1 MAIVFAPNFR
11 GIHHMRS
18 FKLLPL
24 ASAIRSGLAI
34 AALCVAAP
42 VFAAPPQFDVDGG
55 HVEDVLPEFARQAGI
70 QIIAP
75 ANEAGGVRI
84 EVGRLKGQMDVRQA
98 LNRLLDGTGLTVASD
113 DGHTITLRAASPMLA
128 SLNGLGGLGLVQA
141 AQAAE
146 PVAPTPAPAIN
157 QNVSTLDQVTVVG
170 SQIKGSKSA
179 AILPVAT
186 LQTEQIEA
194 TGAVSGDELYRS
206 IPQMGDVSF
215 RGTNGGNSSNYARG
229 DIASVNLR
237 GLGVGNTLLL
247 INGRRTVVHPMSQAD
262 GNLVPVL
269 TYNANA
275 VPVSNLQRVEVL
287 LDGAAAIYGTDAVA
301 GVVNNV
307 LRDDMDGGTISVQK
321 GIGEGTNLSDIG
333 INGMWG
339 KNSEDLRS
347 NITVA
352 FNYYNTTGLNS
363 LDQDWTRNGNRAA
376 DFAGTPFAGLAGV
389 DNRNTNSPWG
399 NFTAV
404 GPRVSQNGTWLT
416 TAAGA
421 FHVQPIGNSGCGA
434 TIADGICVQS
444 GSKATSGADAN
455 LRDNQQSQYPISINP
470 DVRRLNLFVT
480 GKHDF
485 DNGISFFSEA
495 GIYNSRAYSLQNG
508 VNSITALPMTV
519 AASNYWNP
527 FGAMYLP
534 DGTLNPNR
542 LQGLNIG
549 PDGVPVTLTSYRFER
564 PTRIEVDNIQVRA
577 LVGLRGFHYGFDWE
591 SAALYSQA
599 KVKDTQDA
607 VSMSLFQQALANPT
621 ASAYNP
627 FCGGCNDW
635 DSLDQFFYKAK
646 RQAQTELFLWDFK
659 VSRPDLFRTWAGDVG
674 MAAGVEA
681 RHETQRDDR
690 DARVDGS
697 VTFTDAI
704 TGVAY
709 PSDMYGVSPTPDTY
723 GSRTVAGLFAE
734 LSVPLVSP
742 EMGVPLVRS
751 LDLQVAGRAERYN
764 DFGNVAKP
772 KLALGWQIF
781 DGLTLRSSWAKG
793 FRAPNLEQVNATV
806 VSRSNNRT
814 DYIQCEADVRTG
826 AQGSIAGCGGYTY
839 STTARRSGNPDLK
852 PETSTNTSAG
862 LVFQPRFIPEDYGRF
877 TFAVDY
883 YKYEQEGIIGLF
895 GEGNALILDYILRQ
909 QGGSNAAV
917 VRADATVDEIARFAG
932 TGLDPAGK
940 VLYVT
945 DQYVNLEPQTLRGVD
960 YNVSWN
966 SPETRIGR
974 FDVSVTGTHLI
985 EFYRQRSPAL
995 QALEDAKGTG
1005 LVDPSIR
1012 ITGGGDL
1019 IGNGGNPEWKWSG
1032 TLTWRY
1038 RQLSVGATARYASSY
1053 VDNFLTLSDGTPW
1066 TVQSQTLANAFVKYD
1081 FEREGWLDGVSLKFG
1096 ANNLANKRPPVADDV
1111 FGFPSGVYQANPRYW
1126 YINVGKAF

>member
-1 MAIVFAPNFR
+1 
-11 GIHHMRS
+11 MRS

-24 ASAIRSGLAI
+24 ASAIRGGLAV
-34 AALCVAAP
+34 AALCTAVP
-42 VFAAPPQFDVDGG
+42 VFAAPPQFDVEGG
-55 HVEDVLPEFARQAGI
+55 HIEDVLPEFARQAGI

-75 ANEAGGVRI
+75 ANAAGESRI
-84 EVGRLKGQMDVRQA
+84 EVGQVKGQMDARQA
-98 LNRLLDGTGLTVASD
+98 LNQLLDGTGLTIASD
-113 DGHTITLRAASPMLA
+113 DGRTITLRAARPLLA
-128 SLNGLGGLGLVQA
+128 SLGGLGGLAVATA
-141 AQAAE
+141 AQPQ
-146 PVAPTPAPAIN
+146 PVAPAEVDVAPAAG
-157 QNVSTLDQVTVVG
+157 VSTLDQVTVVG

-194 TGAVSGDELYRS
+194 TGAVSGDDLYRS

-215 RGTNGGNSSNYARG
+215 SGTNGGNSSNYARG

-247 INGRRTVVHPMSQAD
+247 INGRRSVVHD

-275 VPVSNLQRVEVL
+275 VPVSNLRRVEVL

-321 GIGEGTNLSDIG
+321 GFGEGTDLSDIG

-363 LDQDWTRNGNRAA
+363 LDQDWTRNGDRAT
-376 DFAGTPFAGLAGV
+376 DFLGTPFEGLPGT

-399 NFTAV
+399 NFTV
-404 GPRVSQNGTWLT
+404 NGPRVSRNGTWLT

-421 FHVQPIGNSGCGA
+421 FHVQPTSNSGCA
-434 TIADGICVQS
+434 TTIADGICVQS

-455 LRDNQQSQYPISINP
+455 LRDNQQGQYPLSITP

-495 GIYNSRAYSLQNG
+495 GLYDSRAYSLQNG
-508 VNSITALPMTV
+508 VNTITALPMTV

-534 DGTLNPNR
+534 DGSLNPNR

-549 PDGVPVTLTSYRFER
+549 PNGVPVTITSYRFER
-564 PTRIEVDNIQVRA
+564 PTRIEVNNTQVRA
-577 LVGLRGFHYGFDWE
+577 LAGLRGYHYGFDWE
-591 SAALYSQA
+591 TAALYSTA
-599 KVKDTQDA
+599 KVVDTQDA

-635 DSLDQFFYKAK
+635 DTLDQFFYKAK
-646 RQAQTELFLWDFK
+646 RQSETELFLWDFK
-659 VSRPDLFRTWAGDVG
+659 VSRADLFSTWAGKVG

-704 TGVAY
+704 TGIAY

-723 GSRTVAGLFAE
+723 GSRSVMGLFAE

-742 EMGVPLVRS
+742 EMGIPLVKS

-781 DGLTLRSSWAKG
+781 DGLTLRSSWAQG

-826 AQGSIAGCGGYTY
+826 AQASIAGCGGYTY

-862 LVFQPRFIPEDYGRF
+862 LVFQPRFIPEDFGRF
-877 TFAVDY
+877 SFAVDY

-895 GEGNALILDYILRQ
+895 GEGNALILDYLLRQ
-909 QGGSNAAV
+909 QGGSNSAV
-917 VRADATVDEIARFAG
+917 VRADPTADEIARFAG

-945 DQYVNLEPQTLRGVD
+945 DQYVNLQPQTLRGVD
-960 YNVSWN
+960 YNFSWN
-966 SPETRIGR
+966 SPETAIGR

-995 QALEDAKGTG
+995 QALEDAKAQG
-1005 LVDPSIR
+1005 LVDPSMR

-1038 RQLSVGATARYASSY
+1038 QQLSVGANARYASSY
-1053 VDNFLTLSDGTPW
+1053 VENGLTLADGTPW
-1066 TVQSQTLANAFVKYD
+1066 TVKSQTLANAFIKYD
-1081 FEREGWLDGVSLKFG
+1081 FQREGWLNGVALKVG
-1096 ANNLANKRPPVADDV
+1096 ANNLANKRPPVSDDV
-1111 FGFPSGVYQANPRYW
+1111 FGYPSGVYQANPRYW
-1126 YINVGKAF
+1126 YVNVSKAF

>member
-1 MAIVFAPNFR
+1 
-11 GIHHMRS
+11 MRS

-24 ASAIRSGLAI
+24 ASAVRGGLA
-34 AALCVAAP
+34 AVALSLAMPAL
-42 VFAAPPQFDVDGG
+42 AAPPTFDIDRGRI
-55 HVEDVLPEFARQAGI
+55 EDVLPEFARQAGL

-75 ANEAGGVRI
+75 AAGEDGGV
-84 EVGRLKGQMDVRQA
+84 EVGQLKGQMDARQA
-98 LNRLLDGTGLTVASD
+98 LSRLLDGTGLTIASD
-113 DGHTITLRAASPMLA
+113 DGRTITLRAAAPMLA
-128 SLNGLGGLGLVQA
+128 SLGGLGGLAV

-146 PVAPTPAPAIN
+146 PEPAPQAAPEAPESSAP
-157 QNVSTLDQVTVVG
+157 VSTLDQVTVVG
-170 SQIKGSKSA
+170 SQIKGSRSA

-194 TGAVSGDELYRS
+194 TGAVSGDDLYRS

-215 RGTNGGNSSNYARG
+215 SGTNGGNSSNYARG

-247 INGRRTVVHPMSQAD
+247 INGRRTVVHPTSQAD

-275 VPVSNLQRVEVL
+275 VPVANLGRVEVL

-307 LRDDMDGGTISVQK
+307 LRDDMDGGTISVQR
-321 GIGEGTNLSDIG
+321 GFGEGTNLRDIG
-333 INGMWG
+333 VNGMWG

-363 LDQDWTRNGNRAA
+363 LDQNWTRSGDRSA
-376 DFAGTPFAGLAGV
+376 DFAGTPYEGLAGV

-399 NFTAV
+399 NFTVV
-404 GPRVSQNGTWLT
+404 GGPVSSNGTPLT

-421 FHVQPIGNSGCGA
+421 FHVQPTTNNGCQAVLG
-434 TIADGICVQS
+434 DGVCVQS
-444 GSKATSGADAN
+444 GSKATSGDDAN
-455 LRDNQQSQYPISINP
+455 LRDNHQSQYPLSITP

-485 DNGISFFSEA
+485 ENGISFFSEA
-495 GIYNSRAYSLQNG
+495 GLYESRAYSLQNG
-508 VNSITALPMTV
+508 VNTITALPMTV

-534 DGTLNPNR
+534 DGSLNPNR
-542 LQGLNIG
+542 LQGLDIG
-549 PDGVPVTLTSYRFER
+549 PDGAPVTITSYRFER
-564 PTRIEVDNIQVRA
+564 PTRIEVNNTQVRA
-577 LVGLRGFHYGFDWE
+577 LAGLRGYHFGFDWE
-591 SAALYSQA
+591 SAALYSKA

-621 ASAYNP
+621 ESAYNP

-635 DSLDQFFYKAK
+635 SKLDQFFYKAR
-646 RQAQTELFLWDFK
+646 RQSETELYLWDVK
-659 VSRPDLFRTWAGDVG
+659 ASRPDLFRTWAGDVG
-674 MAAGVEA
+674 MAAGIEV
-681 RHETQRDDR
+681 RHETQRDER
-690 DARVDGS
+690 DARVNGS

-704 TGVAY
+704 TGVDY
-709 PSDMYGVSPTPDTY
+709 PSDMYGVSPTPNTY

-742 EMGVPLVRS
+742 EMEVPLVRS

-764 DFGNVAKP
+764 DFGSVAKP

-793 FRAPNLEQVNATV
+793 FRAPNLEQINATV

-826 AQGSIAGCGGYTY
+826 AQGSIAGCGGHTY
-839 STTARRSGNPDLK
+839 STTARRSGNPNLK

-909 QGGSNAAV
+909 QGGSNDAV
-917 VRADATVDEIARFAG
+917 VRADPTADDIARFAG
-932 TGLDPAGK
+932 TGLSPAGK

-960 YNVSWN
+960 YNFAWN

-995 QALEDAKGTG
+995 QALEDAKAGG

-1038 RQLSVGATARYASSY
+1038 QQLSVGATARYASSY
-1053 VDNFLTLSDGTPW
+1053 VENSLVLSDGTPW
-1066 TVQSQTLANAFVKYD
+1066 TVKSQTLANAFVKYD
-1081 FEREGWLDGVSLKFG
+1081 FEREGWLEGVSLKVG
-1096 ANNLANKRPPVADDV
+1096 ANNLANKRPPVSDDV
-1111 FGFPSGVYQANPRYW
+1111 FGYSSAVYQAYPRYW
-1126 YINVGKAF
+1126 YVNVSKAF

>member
-1 MAIVFAPNFR
+1 
-11 GIHHMRS
+11 MRS

-24 ASAIRSGLAI
+24 ASAIRGGLAVV
-34 AALCVAAP
+34 ALCASVPAL
-42 VFAAPPQFDVDGG
+42 AAPPQFDLQAGSI
-55 HVEDVLPEFARQAGI
+55 EEVLPEFARQAGV

-75 ANEAGGVRI
+75 AHSGGAQRI
-84 EVGRLKGQMDVRQA
+84 EVAELKGQMEPRQA
-98 LNRLLDGTGLTVASD
+98 LARLLTGTGLSVASD
-113 DGHTITLRAASPMLA
+113 DGRTITLRAATPMLA
-128 SLNGLGGLGLVQA
+128 SLGGLGGLAAGQA
-141 AQAAE
+141 AAPAAPQEAAE
-146 PVAPTPAPAIN
+146 PAPAAASPS
-157 QNVSTLDQVTVVG
+157 VSTLDQITVVG
-170 SQIKGSKSA
+170 SQIKGAKTA

-186 LQTEQIEA
+186 LQAEQIEA

-215 RGTNGGNSSNYARG
+215 SGTNGGNSSNYARG

-247 INGRRTVVHPMSQAD
+247 INGRRTVVHPTSQAD

-275 VPVSNLQRVEVL
+275 VPVSNLRRVEVL

-321 GIGEGTNLSDIG
+321 GFGEGTDLRDIG
-333 INGMWG
+333 VNGMWG

-347 NITVA
+347 NITIA

-363 LDQDWTRNGNRAA
+363 LDQDWTKNGNRAA
-376 DFAGTPFAGLAGV
+376 DFLGTPFEGLAGT

-399 NFTAV
+399 NFTVV
-404 GPRVSQNGTWLT
+404 GPRVSKNGTWLT
-416 TAAGA
+416 TTAGA
-421 FHVQPIGNSGCGA
+421 FHVQPTSNSGCAA
-434 TIADGICVQS
+434 TIADGLCVQS

-455 LRDNQQSQYPISINP
+455 LRDNQQGQYPLSISP

-480 GKHDF
+480 GKHDL
-485 DNGISFFSEA
+485 DNGLSFFSEA
-495 GIYNSRAYSLQNG
+495 GVYNSRAYSLQNG
-508 VNSITALPMTV
+508 VNTITALPMTV
-519 AASNYWNP
+519 AANNYWNP

-534 DGTLNPNR
+534 DGSLNPNR

-549 PDGVPVTLTSYRFER
+549 ANGVPVTITSYRFER
-564 PTRIEVDNIQVRA
+564 PTRIEVNNTQVRA
-577 LVGLRGFHYGFDWE
+577 LAGLRGFHYGFDWE
-591 SAALYSQA
+591 SAALYSA
-599 KVKDTQDA
+599 ARVKDTQDA

-635 DSLDQFFYKAK
+635 DKLDQFFYKAQ
-646 RQAQTELFLWDFK
+646 RQSKTELFLWDFK
-659 VSRPDLFRTWAGDVG
+659 ASRADLFKTWAGDVG
-674 MAAGVEA
+674 MAAGLEV

-734 LSVPLVSP
+734 FSVPLVSP
-742 EMGVPLVRS
+742 EMNIPLVRS
-751 LDLQVAGRAERYN
+751 LDLQLAGRAERYN

-772 KLALGWQIF
+772 KLALGWQVF

-793 FRAPNLEQVNATV
+793 FRAPNLEQINATV
-806 VSRSNNRT
+806 VSRSNTRT
-814 DYIQCEADVRTG
+814 DYIQCEADKRSG
-826 AQGSIAGCGGYTY
+826 AQPAFANCGGYSY

-862 LVFQPRFIPEDYGRF
+862 LVFQPRFIPENYGRF

-895 GEGNALILDYILRQ
+895 GEGNALILDYMLRQ
-909 QGGSNAAV
+909 QGGSNSAV
-917 VRADATVDEIARFAG
+917 VRADATADDIARFAG
-932 TGLDPAGK
+932 TGLAAAGK

-960 YNVSWN
+960 YNFSWN
-966 SPETRIGR
+966 SPETAIGR

-995 QALEDAKGTG
+995 QALEDAKSAG

-1038 RQLSVGATARYASSY
+1038 QQLSVGASARYASSY
-1053 VDNFLTLSDGTPW
+1053 VENGLTLADGTPW
-1066 TVQSQTLANAFVKYD
+1066 TVKSQTLANAFVKYD
-1081 FEREGWLDGVSLKFG
+1081 FAREGWLNNVAVKVG
-1096 ANNLANKRPPVADDV
+1096 ANNIANKRPPISDDV
-1111 FGFPSGVYQANPRYW
+1111 FGYPSGVYQANPRYW
-1126 YINVGKAF
+1126 YINVSKAF

>member
-1 MAIVFAPNFR
+1 
-11 GIHHMRS
+11 MRS

-24 ASAIRSGLAI
+24 ASAIRGGLTLAVLC
-34 AALCVAAP
+34 AASPA
-42 VFAAPPQFDVDGG
+42 FAAPPQFDIDAGNI
-55 HVEDVLPEFARQAGI
+55 EDVLPEFARQAGI

-75 ANEAGGVRI
+75 AHSGKQGRI
-84 EVGRLKGQMDVRQA
+84 AVGELKGQMDTRQA

-113 DGHTITLRAASPMLA
+113 DGRTITLRAATPMLA
-128 SLNGLGGLGLVQA
+128 SLGGLGA
-141 AQAAE
+141 MSMAQSSQVE
-146 PVAPTPAPAIN
+146 PVAAEAEPAQSNA
-157 QNVSTLDQVTVVG
+157 NVNTLDQITVVG

-179 AILPVAT
+179 AILPVTT

-194 TGAVSGDELYRS
+194 TGAVSGDDLYRS

-215 RGTNGGNSSNYARG
+215 SGTNGGNSSNYARG

-275 VPVSNLQRVEVL
+275 VPVSNLRRVEVL

-321 GIGEGTNLSDIG
+321 GFGEGTNLSDVG
-333 INGMWG
+333 VNGMWG

-347 NITVA
+347 NITIA

-363 LDQDWTRNGNRAA
+363 LDQGWTRNGNRAD
-376 DFAGTPFAGLAGV
+376 DFAGTPFEGLAGV

-399 NFTAV
+399 NFTAS
-404 GPRVSQNGTWLT
+404 GPRISRNGTWLT

-421 FHVQPIGNSGCGA
+421 FHVQPTANSGCAA
-434 TIADGICVQS
+434 TIGDGLCVQS

-455 LRDNQQSQYPISINP
+455 LRDNQQSQYPLSITP

-485 DNGISFFSEA
+485 ENGISFFSEA
-495 GIYNSRAYSLQNG
+495 GLYDSRAYSLQSG
-508 VNSITALPMTV
+508 VNTITALPMTV

-534 DGTLNPNR
+534 DGSLNPNR

-549 PDGVPVTLTSYRFER
+549 PDGVPVTITSYRFER
-564 PTRIEVDNIQVRA
+564 PTRIEVNNTQVRA
-577 LVGLRGFHYGFDWE
+577 LAGLRGFHYGFDWE
-591 SAALYSQA
+591 SAALYSKA

-635 DSLDQFFYKAK
+635 DKLDQFFYKAK
-646 RQAQTELFLWDFK
+646 RQSQTELFLWDFK
-659 VSRPDLFRTWAGDVG
+659 VSRPDLFKTWAGDVG
-674 MAAGVEA
+674 MAAGFEI

-697 VTFTDAI
+697 VTFTDMI

-742 EMGVPLVRS
+742 EMNVPLVRS

-772 KLALGWQIF
+772 KLALGWQMF
-781 DGLTLRSSWAKG
+781 DGLTLRGSWAKG
-793 FRAPNLEQVNATV
+793 FRAPNLEQINATV

-826 AQGSIAGCGGYTY
+826 AQASINGCGGYTY

-862 LVFQPRFIPEDYGRF
+862 IVFQPRFIPEDYGRF

-917 VRADATVDEIARFAG
+917 VRADPTADDIARFAG
-932 TGLDPAGK
+932 TGLAAAGK

-960 YNVSWN
+960 YNFSWN

-974 FDVSVTGTHLI
+974 FDLSVTGTHLI

-995 QALEDAKGTG
+995 QALEDAKATG

-1019 IGNGGNPEWKWSG
+1019 IGNGGNPEWKWAG

-1038 RQLSVGATARYASSY
+1038 QQLSVGATARYSSSY
-1053 VDNFLTLSDGTPW
+1053 VENGLTLADGTPW
-1066 TVQSQTLANAFVKYD
+1066 TVKSQTLANAFVKYE
-1081 FEREGWLDGVSLKFG
+1081 FEREGWLNGLAVKVG
-1096 ANNLANKRPPVADDV
+1096 ANNLANKRPPVSDDSY
-1111 FGFPSGVYQANPRYW
+1111 GYSSAVYQAYPRYW
-1126 YINVGKAF
+1126 YVNVSKAF

>member
-1 MAIVFAPNFR
+1 
-11 GIHHMRS
+11 MRS

-24 ASAIRSGLAI
+24 ASAIRSGLAFT
-34 AALCVAAP
+34 ALCMAAP
-42 VFAAPPQFDVDGG
+42 VLAAPAQFDIDGG
-55 HVEDVLPEFARQAGI
+55 RIEDVLPEFARQAGV

-75 ANEAGGVRI
+75 AHSGSEGRI
-84 EVGRLKGQMDVRQA
+84 EVAQLKGEMDARQA
-98 LNRLLDGTGLTVASD
+98 LIRLLDGTGLTVASD
-113 DGHTITLRAASPMLA
+113 DGRTITLRAATPMLA
-128 SLNGLGGLGLVQA
+128 SLGGLGGMALASA
-141 AQAAE
+141 AQPESPPAAK
-146 PVAPTPAPAIN
+146 VQSPANP
-157 QNVSTLDQVTVVG
+157 NVSTLDQVTVVG

-186 LQTEQIEA
+186 LQAEQIEA
-194 TGAVSGDELYRS
+194 TGAVSGDDLYRS

-247 INGRRTVVHPMSQAD
+247 INGRRTVVHPTSQAD

-275 VPVSNLQRVEVL
+275 VPVANLRQVEVL

-321 GIGEGTNLSDIG
+321 GFGEGTNLSDVG
-333 INGMWG
+333 INGMFG

-363 LDQDWTRNGNRAA
+363 LDQDWTKDGNRAA
-376 DFAGTPFAGLAGV
+376 DFAGTPFEGLAGV

-399 NFTAV
+399 NFTAN
-404 GPRVSQNGTWLT
+404 GPRVSRNGTWLT

-421 FHVQPIGNSGCGA
+421 FHVQPTSNSGCVT
-434 TIADGICVQS
+434 TIGDGLCVQS

-455 LRDNQQSQYPISINP
+455 LRDNSQAQYPLSINP

-495 GIYNSRAYSLQNG
+495 GLYESHAKSLQNG
-508 VNSITALPMTV
+508 VNTITALPMTV
-519 AASNYWNP
+519 AANNYWNP
-527 FGAMYLP
+527 FGATYLP
-534 DGTLNPNR
+534 DGSLNPNR
-542 LQGLNIG
+542 LPGLNVG
-549 PDGVPVTLTSYRFER
+549 ANGVPVTITSYRFER
-564 PTRIEVDNIQVRA
+564 PTRIEVKNTQVRA
-577 LVGLRGFHYGFDWE
+577 LAGLRGFHYGFDWE
-591 SAALYSQA
+591 TAALYSAA
-599 KVKDTQDA
+599 KVADTQDS

-635 DSLDQFFYKAK
+635 SKLDQFFYKAK
-646 RQAQTELFLWDFK
+646 RESETQLYLWDFK
-659 VSRPDLFRTWAGDVG
+659 VSRPDLFATWAGNVG
-674 MAAGVEA
+674 MAGGFEI
-681 RHETQRDDR
+681 RHETQSDDR

-697 VTFTDAI
+697 VTFTDSI
-704 TGVAY
+704 TGLTY

-723 GSRTVAGLFAE
+723 GSRTVTGLFAE
-734 LSVPLVSP
+734 FSVPLVSP
-742 EMGVPLVRS
+742 EMGVPLVKS
-751 LDLQVAGRAERYN
+751 LDLQVAGRAERYS
-764 DFGNVAKP
+764 DFGNAAKP
-772 KLALGWQIF
+772 KLAMGWQIF
-781 DGLTLRSSWAKG
+781 DGLTVRSSWAKG

-806 VSRSNNRT
+806 VSRSNTRT
-814 DYIQCEADVRTG
+814 DYIQCEADVRSG
-826 AQGSIAGCGGYTY
+826 AQASIAGCAGYTA

-862 LVFQPRFIPEDYGRF
+862 IVFQPQFISEDFGRF
-877 TFAVDY
+877 SFAVDY
-883 YKYEQEGIIGLF
+883 YKYAQEGIIGLF
-895 GEGNALILDYILRQ
+895 GEGNALVLDYLLRQ
-909 QGGSNAAV
+909 QGGSNPDV
-917 VRADATVDEIARFAG
+917 VRADPTADDVARFAG
-932 TGLDPAGK
+932 TGLDAAGK
-940 VLYVT
+940 VLYVK
-945 DQYVNLEPQTLRGVD
+945 DQYTNLQPQTVRGVD
-960 YNVSWN
+960 YNVSWM
-966 SPETRIGR
+966 SPETALGR

-995 QALEDAKGTG
+995 QALEDAKSGG
-1005 LVDPSIR
+1005 LVDPSIFV
-1012 ITGGGDL
+1012 TGGGDL

-1038 RQLSVGATARYASSY
+1038 QQLSVGASARYASSF
-1053 VDNFLTLSDGTPW
+1053 VETGLALADGTPW
-1066 TVQSQTLANAFVKYD
+1066 TVKSQTLANAFVKYE
-1081 FEREGWLDGVSLKFG
+1081 FQNEGWLNGVSLKVG
-1096 ANNLANKRPPVADDV
+1096 ANNLANKRPPVADEV
-1111 FGFPSGVYQANPRYW
+1111 FGYSSSVYQAYPRYW
-1126 YINVGKAF
+1126 YMSVTKAF

>member
-1 MAIVFAPNFR
+1 
-11 GIHHMRS
+11 MRS

-24 ASAIRSGLAI
+24 ASAIRGGLAV
-34 AALCVAAP
+34 AALCAAVP
-42 VFAAPPQFDVDGG
+42 ALAAPPQFDIDAGNI
-55 HVEDVLPEFARQAGI
+55 EDVLPEFARQAGI

-75 ANEAGGVRI
+75 AHSGAQGQLA
-84 EVGRLKGQMDVRQA
+84 VGELKGQMDARQA

-113 DGHTITLRAASPMLA
+113 DGRTITLRAATPMLA
-128 SLNGLGGLGLVQA
+128 SLGGLAGMGMGQSAQA
-141 AQAAE
+141 EPVPGEPAPAAE
-146 PVAPTPAPAIN
+146 PS
-157 QNVSTLDQVTVVG
+157 VSTLDQITVVG

-186 LQTEQIEA
+186 LQAEQIEA
-194 TGAVSGDELYRS
+194 TGAVSGDDLYRS

-215 RGTNGGNSSNYARG
+215 SGTNGGNSSNYARG

-275 VPVSNLQRVEVL
+275 VPVSNLRRVEVL

-321 GIGEGTNLSDIG
+321 GFGEGTNLSDVG
-333 INGMWG
+333 VNGMWG

-347 NITVA
+347 NITIA

-363 LDQDWTRNGNRAA
+363 LDQEWTRSGNRAA
-376 DFAGTPFAGLAGV
+376 DFLGTPFEGLAGV

-399 NFTAV
+399 NFTAR
-404 GPRVSQNGTWLT
+404 GPRISQNGTWLT

-421 FHVQPIGNSGCGA
+421 FHVQPTSNSGCGA
-434 TIADGICVQS
+434 TIGDGICVQS

-455 LRDNQQSQYPISINP
+455 LRDNQQSQYPLSITP

-495 GIYNSRAYSLQNG
+495 GLYDSRAYSLQNG
-508 VNSITALPMTV
+508 VNTITALPMTV

-527 FGAMYLP
+527 FGAMYLS
-534 DGTLNPNR
+534 DGSLNPNR

-564 PTRIEVDNIQVRA
+564 PTRIEVNNTQVRA
-577 LVGLRGFHYGFDWE
+577 LAGLRGFHYGFDWE
-591 SAALYSQA
+591 SAALYSKA

-635 DSLDQFFYKAK
+635 GKLDQFFYKAK

-659 VSRPDLFRTWAGDVG
+659 ASRPDLFKTWAGDVG
-674 MAAGVEA
+674 MAAGFEI

-697 VTFTDAI
+697 VTFTDVI

-734 LSVPLVSP
+734 FSVPLVSP
-742 EMGVPLVRS
+742 EMNVPLVRS

-793 FRAPNLEQVNATV
+793 FRAPNLEQINATV

-814 DYIQCEADVRTG
+814 DYIQCEADVRSG
-826 AQGSIAGCGGYTY
+826 AQASIAGCGGYTY

-909 QGGSNAAV
+909 QGSSNGAV
-917 VRADATVDEIARFAG
+917 VRADATADEIARFAG
-932 TGLDPAGK
+932 TGLTPAGK

-960 YNVSWN
+960 YNFSWN

-995 QALEDAKGTG
+995 QALEDAKASG

-1038 RQLSVGATARYASSY
+1038 QQLSVGANARYASSY
-1053 VDNFLTLSDGTPW
+1053 VENGLTLADGTPW
-1066 TVQSQTLANAFVKYD
+1066 TVKSQTLANAFVKYD
-1081 FEREGWLDGVSLKFG
+1081 FEREGWLNGVSLKVG
-1096 ANNLANKRPPVADDV
+1096 ANNIANKRPPVSDDV
-1111 FGFPSGVYQANPRYW
+1111 FGYPSGVYQAYPRYW
-1126 YINVGKAF
+1126 YVNVSKAF

>member
-1 MAIVFAPNFR
+1 
-11 GIHHMRS
+11 MRS

-24 ASAIRSGLAI
+24 ASAIRGGLAV
-34 AALCVAAP
+34 AALCTAVP
-42 VFAAPPQFDVDGG
+42 VFAATPQFDVDGG
-55 HVEDVLPEFARQAGI
+55 HIEDVLPEFARQAGI

-75 ANEAGGVRI
+75 ANAAGESRI
-84 EVGRLKGQMDVRQA
+84 EVGQVKGQMDARQA
-98 LNRLLDGTGLTVASD
+98 LNQLLDGTGLTIASD
-113 DGHTITLRAASPMLA
+113 DGRTITLRAARPMLA
-128 SLNGLGGLGLVQA
+128 SLGGLGGLAVAQA
-141 AQAAE
+141 AQPQ
-146 PVAPTPAPAIN
+146 PVAPAPVEAATTAGVN
-157 QNVSTLDQVTVVG
+157 TLDQVTVVG

-186 LQTEQIEA
+186 LQAEQIEA
-194 TGAVSGDELYRS
+194 TGAVSGDDLYRS

-215 RGTNGGNSSNYARG
+215 SGTNGGNSSNYARG

-275 VPVSNLQRVEVL
+275 VPVSNLRRVEVL

-321 GIGEGTNLSDIG
+321 GIGEGTNLSDVG
-333 INGMWG
+333 VNGMWG

-363 LDQDWTRNGNRAA
+363 LDQDWTMDGNRAA
-376 DFAGTPFAGLAGV
+376 DFAGTPFEGLPGT

-399 NFTAV
+399 NFTAN
-404 GPRVSQNGTWLT
+404 GPRVSRNGIWLT

-421 FHVQPIGNSGCGA
+421 FHVQPTSNSGCA
-434 TIADGICVQS
+434 TIGDGICVQS

-455 LRDNQQSQYPISINP
+455 LRDNQQAQYPLSITP

-495 GIYNSRAYSLQNG
+495 GVYNSRAYSLQNG
-508 VNSITALPMTV
+508 VNTITALPMTV
-519 AASNYWNP
+519 AANNYWNP

-534 DGTLNPNR
+534 DGSLTPNR

-549 PDGVPVTLTSYRFER
+549 PDGLPVTITSYRFER
-564 PTRIEVDNIQVRA
+564 PTRIEVKNTQTRA
-577 LVGLRGFHYGFDWE
+577 LAGLRGYHYGFDWE
-591 SAALYSQA
+591 TAALYSAA
-599 KVKDTQDA
+599 KVSDSQDA

-635 DSLDQFFYKAK
+635 NTLDQFFYKAK
-646 RQAQTELFLWDFK
+646 RQSETELFLWDFK
-659 VSRPDLFRTWAGDVG
+659 VSRADLFSTWAGKVG

-723 GSRTVAGLFAE
+723 GSRSVMGLFAE
-734 LSVPLVSP
+734 FSVPLVSP
-742 EMGVPLVRS
+742 EMGVPLVKS
-751 LDLQVAGRAERYN
+751 LDLQVAARAEHYN

-793 FRAPNLEQVNATV
+793 FRAPNLEQINATV

-814 DYIQCEADVRTG
+814 DYIQCEADVRSG
-826 AQGSIAGCGGYTY
+826 AQASIAGCGGYTY

-862 LVFQPRFIPEDYGRF
+862 LVFQPRFIPEDFGRF
-877 TFAVDY
+877 SFAVDY

-895 GEGNALILDYILRQ
+895 GEGNALILDYLMRQ

-917 VRADATVDEIARFAG
+917 VRADATADEIARFAG

-945 DQYVNLEPQTLRGVD
+945 DQYVNLQPQTLRGVD
-960 YNVSWN
+960 YNFNWN
-966 SPETRIGR
+966 SPETAIGR

-995 QALEDAKGTG
+995 QALEDAKADG

-1032 TLTWRY
+1032 TVTWRY
-1038 RQLSVGATARYASSY
+1038 QQLSVGATARYASSY
-1053 VDNFLTLSDGTPW
+1053 VENGLTLTDGTPW
-1066 TVQSQTLANAFVKYD
+1066 TVQSQTLANAFVKYE
-1081 FEREGWLDGVSLKFG
+1081 FEREGWLSGVALKVG
-1096 ANNLANKRPPVADDV
+1096 ANNLANKRPPVSDDT
-1111 FGFPSGVYQANPRYW
+1111 FGYPSSVYQAYPRYW
-1126 YINVGKAF
+1126 YVNVSKSF